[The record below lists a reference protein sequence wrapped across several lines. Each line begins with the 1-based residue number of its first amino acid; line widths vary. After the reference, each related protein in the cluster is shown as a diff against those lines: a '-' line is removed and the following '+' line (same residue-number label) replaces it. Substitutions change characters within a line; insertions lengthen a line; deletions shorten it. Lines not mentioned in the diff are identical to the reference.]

1 MCDFE
6 KSLKL
11 AESGNP
17 IEQFQI
23 GLYYYHGVSV
33 SKDLKKAIKWF
44 RASAEQGYIYAETS
58 LGICYR
64 KGDGILTNYIEAVKL
79 FEHAAA
85 LGDVTAIYNL
95 AICYYY
101 GQGVIK
107 DYQKSAEL
115 FRQASEC
122 GNVNEE
128 HRWSHI
134 LSQVPSEPSSLE
146 EALIALRKSRAVI
159 DSLNVQLDNQ
169 SRDSDQVAFDNDSR
183 KHQIA
188 ELEKEL
194 AQIKE
199 SLAQANTLTV
209 QLKEEKEQQRTT
221 YEHVIKENQRI
232 SAKNEKTL
240 NEKISA
246 LEYQSSEKSVQIK
259 DLTNQVAH
267 EKKTVAKL
275 YKTVEEQ
282 ETSISNLNDDVAT
295 LCDKLHVAN
304 TSIVAGNNMIDNL
317 RQQVASLKTQH
328 PFIRKANVLKSV
340 DIFSFLL
347 FFFLMLPIQ
356 VGWYPDLYLP
366 VGIFVISVVIEVL
379 SFIVLRKSKY
389 GLHAFLRLF
398 LTMGV
403 ALLNVEYIYQ
413 DSGNLLAYIVT
424 IIPYFVINS
433 WSAIASLRVEV
444 YI

>member
-6 KSLKL
+6 NSLKL

-85 LGDVTAIYNL
+85 LGDITAIYNL

-115 FRQASEC
+115 FRQASEY
-122 GNVNEE
+122 GNVNAE

-134 LSQVPSEPSSLE
+134 LSQVPAEPSSLE

-159 DSLNVQLDNQ
+159 DSLNVQLNNQ
-169 SRDSDQVAFDNDSR
+169 SRDSDQAAFDNDSR
-183 KHQIA
+183 KRQIA

-194 AQIKE
+194 AQLKE
-199 SLAQANTLTV
+199 SLVHANTLTV
-209 QLKEEKEQQRTT
+209 QLKEEKERQRTT
-221 YEHVIKENQRI
+221 YEHTIEENQRI
-232 SAKNEKTL
+232 SAENEKKL
-240 NEKISA
+240 NEKISV
-246 LEYQSSEKSVQIK
+246 LVCQSSEKSVQIK
-259 DLTNQVAH
+259 NLTNQVAH
-267 EKKTVAKL
+267 EKETVAKL
-275 YKTVEEQ
+275 CKTVEEQ
-282 ETSISNLNDDVAT
+282 ENSISNLNDDVAT
-295 LCDKLHVAN
+295 LCDKLHAAN

-328 PFIRKANVLKSV
+328 PFIRKTNVLKAV

-347 FFFLMLPIQ
+347 FIFLMLPIQ
-356 VGWYPDLYLP
+356 IEWYPDLYLP
-366 VGIFVISVVIEVL
+366 IGILVMSIVVEVL
-379 SFIVLRKSKY
+379 SFVVLRKSKY

-403 ALLNVEYIYQ
+403 TLLNFGYIYQ
-413 DSGNLLAYIVT
+413 DSDNLLACIPL
-424 IIPYFVINS
+424 IIPYLVINS
-433 WSAIASLRVEV
+433 WSAIASLMAEV
-444 YI
+444 YV